1 MKIQFNTLLILLFT
15 LPWFMNG
22 CSNQT
27 SRQDVGAGSAAVPSQ
42 SSNAAAFEMSK
53 EELEKIYTIAIGDYI
68 RAAKKDYHLD
78 FDTLVF
84 GKHVYGQPDDF
95 PDINLP
101 ATIAGTHIRL
111 VTPEAGQSM
120 VQADKSLVY
129 INLMGWV
136 TPENAEFLFVTFSN
150 GFAHQFDCSISY
162 DFNAQSK
169 AFELDSLS
177 FKNYQYKE

>member
-1 MKIQFNTLLILLFT
+1 MKLQLNTLLILLFT
-15 LPWFMNG
+15 LTWFMNG

-27 SRQDVGAGSAAVPSQ
+27 SRQPAQAGNTAVASQ
-42 SSNAAAFEMSK
+42 SSNAAASEMSK
-53 EELEKIYTIAIGDYI
+53 EGLEKIYAIAIEDYI
-68 RAAKKDYHLD
+68 RAAKKDYRLD

-95 PDINLP
+95 PDITLP
-101 ATIAGTHIRL
+101 STIADTHIRL

-120 VQADKSLVY
+120 VQADKSLVF

-136 TPENAEFLFVTFSN
+136 TQENAEFLFVTFSN
-150 GFAHQFDCSISY
+150 GFAHQFDCSINY